1 MKENSLNSVKSFKV
15 FKDDKRNVIENNQPT
30 SDENSLVEESAGE
43 STLNESSIN
52 IIEETKPNLEQNRFE
67 CRGCGYIY
75 DPSEGIKKLNIEKN
89 TPFELLDIN
98 TFRCPVCRVSKDLYK
113 DIGPKSKPSGF
124 EENLV
129 YGFGFNSLPPGQK
142 NILIFGGLAFAAAC
156 FLSLYSLH

>member
-1 MKENSLNSVKSFKV
+1 MS
-15 FKDDKRNVIENNQPT
+15 ENNQ
-30 SDENSLVEESAGE
+30 SSFD
-43 STLNESSIN
+43 ESSIVDDLN
-52 IIEETKPNLEQNRFE
+52 KENPISDKSNTIEISSTNLEQNRFE

-75 DPSEGIKKLNIEKN
+75 DPSEGIKKLNIAKN
-89 TPFELLDIN
+89 TPFDMLDIN

-113 DIGPKSKPSGF
+113 DIGPRSKPSGF

-129 YGFGFNSLPPGQK
+129 YGFGFNSLPAGQK

>member
-1 MKENSLNSVKSFKV
+1 MLIVS
-15 FKDDKRNVIENNQPT
+15 ENNQP
-30 SDENSLVEESAGE
+30 SFDESNIVDTAKEDNPVIDDS
-43 STLNESSIN
+43 N
-52 IIEETKPNLEQNRFE
+52 IIELPSTNLEQNRFE

-75 DPSEGIKKLNIEKN
+75 DPSEGIKKLNIAKN
-89 TPFELLDIN
+89 TPFEMLDIN
-98 TFRCPVCRVSKDLYK
+98 SFRCPVCRVSKDLYK
-113 DIGPKSKPSGF
+113 DIGPRSKPSGF